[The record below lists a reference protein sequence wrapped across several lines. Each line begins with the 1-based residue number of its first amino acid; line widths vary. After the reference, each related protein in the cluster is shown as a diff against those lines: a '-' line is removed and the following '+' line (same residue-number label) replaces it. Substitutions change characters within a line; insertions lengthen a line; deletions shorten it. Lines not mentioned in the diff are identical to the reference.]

1 MKLRDLSKNNSGI
14 ILLIVMWTLV
24 ILTTLAI
31 SLGRST
37 HIELSLTKYSIG
49 KMKSKYLA
57 WAGLQYAMNQLYL
70 DGQDEESQ
78 KTDTL
83 AFCGIPLD
91 STQTAEEMF
100 KEHSLE
106 EGFFNVLYE
115 QELIQSSGEIQTVER
130 GETQVGNQDI
140 VVNRSLAVDAQ
151 KKNIYG
157 FIDEER
163 KLNINAITLQ
173 NYKVLVSLLKNLGVD
188 SSKAEEI
195 SYSVVDWTDADSD
208 LASES
213 NDAEDEYYLSLE
225 KPYRCKNLMFDSLE
239 ELLLV
244 KGMDK
249 DVFDKA
255 KDLLTVFPKDISLK
269 VNFDTASDRVLKA
282 LALSVSGA
290 STNTTEEDA
299 VSLVDKMILYRNGSD
314 GVMATADDLQIDS
327 TDMGLNS
334 KEKVLL
340 LVMNQF
346 RVKKSN
352 YFNIKVEGSGG
363 LRDIVTTIE
372 AVVQRDEMKILAWK
386 RY

>member
-1 MKLRDLSKNNSGI
+1 
-14 ILLIVMWTLV
+14 
-24 ILTTLAI
+24 
-31 SLGRST
+31 
-37 HIELSLTKYSIG
+37 
-49 KMKSKYLA
+49 
-57 WAGLQYAMNQLYL
+57 
-70 DGQDEESQ
+70 
-78 KTDTL
+78 TL